1 MLSQVSLF
9 SHFKW
14 CCSKMKLIYK
24 PIDFWHTSGC
34 YAQCIGNECVYLHSF
49 NIKLLLILVHLSVHR
64 LQS

>member
-9 SHFKW
+9 SRFKW

-24 PIDFWHTSGC
+24 PIDCWHTSGC
-34 YAQCIGNECVYLHSF
+34 YAQCIECVYLYSF
-49 NIKLLLILVHLSVHR
+49 NIKLLLILVNLSVHR